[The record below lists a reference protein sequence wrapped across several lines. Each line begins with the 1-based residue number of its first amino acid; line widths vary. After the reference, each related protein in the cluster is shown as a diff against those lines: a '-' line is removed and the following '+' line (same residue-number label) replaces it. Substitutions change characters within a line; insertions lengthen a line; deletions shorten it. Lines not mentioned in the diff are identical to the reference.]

1 MTDIKISY
9 TKRGKGFPLI
19 LLHGNGESKECFS
32 AQIEELSRYFAVYA
46 LDTRGHGETDRGTAP
61 FTIRTFANDLNDF
74 MAQNGIK
81 KAHILGFSDGANI
94 AMVFAAKYPERIDK
108 LVLNGGNTTPSGVKR
123 QYQAEIEEEY
133 ETLLSDKAVSKMS
146 DNALS
151 GSTVNTPR
159 KATTSELLEL
169 MINQPDIT
177 TEELQ
182 KIEAD
187 TLVIVGTDDMIDPLH
202 TEYIAKTVR
211 HSTLKTL
218 SGDHFIA
225 YNSPKAFNAEV
236 LKFLMK

>member
-1 MTDIKISY
+1 MTDINISY

-32 AQIEELSRYFAVYA
+32 AQIEELSKDFTVYA

-61 FTIRTFANDLNDF
+61 FTVRTFAEDLNDF
-74 MAQNGIK
+74 MSQKGIK

-94 AMVFAAKYPERIDK
+94 AMVFAAKYQEKVEKII
-108 LVLNGGNTTPSGVKR
+108 LNGGNTTPSGVKR

-133 ETLLSDKAVSKMS
+133 AKLLSGQ
-146 DNALS
+146 NHLE
-151 GSTVNTPR
+151 TPHNTQR
-159 KATTSELLEL
+159 KATTLELLDL

-187 TLVIVGTDDMIDPLH
+187 TLVIVGSDDMIDPLH
-202 TEYIAKTVR
+202 TEYIAKTLKR
-211 HSTLKTL
+211 STLKTL

-225 YNSPKAFNAEV
+225 YNSPKAFNAEI
-236 LKFLMK
+236 LKFLTK